1 MKTKIGKILQE
12 KLHHRR
18 VCHWVCLGII
28 AVVIGITAIFLLW
41 WKGCLLPRWIV
52 WEEKSF
58 PYEDARVTLEK
69 GRLELEGLWRTPWD
83 WSVQDVLC
91 DDINGD
97 GKEELVLLVWKHGSY
112 GKHLPFWVKH
122 NDIRLEQH
130 VFIYQWEES
139 RENKLRAL
147 WMSSALGME
156 VQSIASAPHHQ
167 LLITGRDGVG
177 NLWQWQQFGLKYV
190 GEAKEQRVTF
200 LCAGDNLIHP
210 QLLRHGTKDYSYLY
224 EQIKEEVQQADFASI
239 NQETIFV
246 KDRGLVSGFPRFGTP
261 IQVGDAIIDAG
272 FNIVTLANN
281 HVLDKGSYGVDV
293 TARFYEEKGIT
304 YLGAHPTF
312 QEDTEPQ
319 DTVTFVEKNG
329 LRIALLNYTY
339 GTNGQP
345 MPEGYPHMVE
355 RLEDR
360 ERMDIQLETARTQA
374 DAVVVFVHWGTE
386 YDAEPDEQQEE
397 YTRYF
402 LEKGVDVVVGT
413 HPHVVQPYEIV
424 QDDNGHEMLV
434 YYSLGNLVSAQ
445 EPEECK
451 TGGLAKFAL
460 VKKEEGSVSI
470 EDYSLE
476 PVTIDLLTE

>member
-1 MKTKIGKILQE
+1 MNIKNIKTLQE
-12 KLHHRR
+12 KLQNRQARHR
-18 VCHWVCLGII
+18 VCLGMI

-41 WKGCLLPRWIV
+41 WKGCFLPRWIV
-52 WEEKSF
+52 WEDKSF
-58 PYEDARVTLEK
+58 PYEDTRVTLKK
-69 GRLELEGLWRTPWD
+69 GRMELEGLWHTPWD
-83 WSVQDVLC
+83 WSVQDILC

-97 GKEELVLLVWKHGSY
+97 GREELVLLVWKHGSY

-130 VFIYQWEES
+130 IFIYQWEAS

-147 WMSSALGME
+147 WMSSALGLE
-156 VQSIASAPHHQ
+156 VQSMESASHHQ
-167 LLITGRDGVG
+167 LLITDRDGIG

-190 GEAKEQRVTF
+190 GEAKEQKVTF

-210 QLLRHGTKDYSYLY
+210 QLLRYGTEDYSYLY
-224 EQIKEEVQQADFASI
+224 EQIKDEVQQADFASI

-261 IQVGDAIIDAG
+261 VQVGDAMIDAG
-272 FNIVTLANN
+272 FNIITLANN

-293 TARFYEEKGIT
+293 TAHFYEEKGIT

-312 QEDTEPQ
+312 QEDTQPQ
-319 DTVTFVEKNG
+319 NTVTFVEKNG
-329 LRIALLNYTY
+329 LCIALLNYTY

-355 RLEDR
+355 LLADK
-360 ERMDIQLETARTQA
+360 ERMDIQLETARAQA

-386 YDAEPDEQQEE
+386 YDPEPDEQQKE

-402 LEKGVDVVVGT
+402 LKKGVGVVVGT
-413 HPHVVQPYEIV
+413 HPHVVQPYEV
-424 QDDNGHEMLV
+424 WKDDKGHEMLV

-451 TGGLAKFAL
+451 TGGLAKFTL
-460 VKKEEGSVSI
+460 VKTPDGQIKVG
-470 EDYSLE
+470 DYALE
-476 PVTIDLLTE
+476 QVKNK

>member
-1 MKTKIGKILQE
+1 M
-12 KLHHRR
+12 
-18 VCHWVCLGII
+18 V
-28 AVVIGITAIFLLW
+28 
-41 WKGCLLPRWIV
+41 
-52 WEEKSF
+52 
-58 PYEDARVTLEK
+58 
-69 GRLELEGLWRTPWD
+69 
-83 WSVQDVLC
+83 
-91 DDINGD
+91 
-97 GKEELVLLVWKHGSY
+97 
-112 GKHLPFWVKH
+112 
-122 NDIRLEQH
+122 
-130 VFIYQWEES
+130 
-139 RENKLRAL
+139 
-147 WMSSALGME
+147 
-156 VQSIASAPHHQ
+156 
-167 LLITGRDGVG
+167 
-177 NLWQWQQFGLKYV
+177 
-190 GEAKEQRVTF
+190 
-200 LCAGDNLIHP
+200 
-210 QLLRHGTKDYSYLY
+210 
-224 EQIKEEVQQADFASI
+224 
-239 NQETIFV
+239 
-246 KDRGLVSGFPRFGTP
+246 
-261 IQVGDAIIDAG
+261 DAG

-304 YLGAHPTF
+304 YLGVHPTF

-329 LRIALLNYTY
+329 LCIALLNYTY

-345 MPEGYPHMVE
+345 MPEGYPRMVE
-355 RLEDR
+355 LLEDK

-413 HPHVVQPYEIV
+413 HPHVVQPYERL
-424 QDDNGHEMLV
+424 QADNGHEMLV

-451 TGGLAKFAL
+451 IGGMARFAL
-460 VKKEEGSVSI
+460 VKKEEGGVSI

>member
-1 MKTKIGKILQE
+1 MNIKNIKTLQE
-12 KLHHRR
+12 KLQNRQARHR
-18 VCHWVCLGII
+18 VCLGMI

-41 WKGCLLPRWIV
+41 WKGCFLPRWIV
-52 WEEKSF
+52 WEDKSF
-58 PYEDARVTLEK
+58 PYGDTRVTLKK
-69 GRLELEGLWRTPWD
+69 GRMELEGLWHTPWD

-97 GKEELVLLVWKHGSY
+97 GREELVLLVWKHGSY

-130 VFIYQWEES
+130 IFIYQWEAS

-147 WMSSALGME
+147 WMSSALGLE
-156 VQSIASAPHHQ
+156 VQSMESASHHQ
-167 LLITGRDGVG
+167 LLITDRDGIG

-190 GEAKEQRVTF
+190 GEAKEQKVTF

-210 QLLRHGTKDYSYLY
+210 QLLRYGTEDYSYLY
-224 EQIKEEVQQADFASI
+224 EQIKDEVQQADFASI

-261 IQVGDAIIDAG
+261 VQVGDAMIDAG
-272 FNIVTLANN
+272 FNIITLANN

-293 TARFYEEKGIT
+293 TAHFYEEKGIT

-312 QEDTEPQ
+312 QEDTQPQ
-319 DTVTFVEKNG
+319 NTVTFVEKNG
-329 LRIALLNYTY
+329 LCIALLNYTY

-355 RLEDR
+355 LLADK
-360 ERMDIQLETARTQA
+360 ERMDIQLETARAQA

-386 YDAEPDEQQEE
+386 YDTEPDEQQKE
-397 YTRYF
+397 YSRYF
-402 LEKGVDVVVGT
+402 LKKGVDVVVGT
-413 HPHVVQPYEIV
+413 HPHVVQPYEV
-424 QDDNGHEMLV
+424 WKDDKGHEMLV

-451 TGGLAKFAL
+451 TGGLAKFTL
-460 VKKEEGSVSI
+460 VKTPNEQVKVG
-470 EDYSLE
+470 DYALE
-476 PVTIDLLTE
+476 QVKNQ

>member
-1 MKTKIGKILQE
+1 MNIKNIKTLQE
-12 KLHHRR
+12 KLQNRQARHR
-18 VCHWVCLGII
+18 VCLGMI

-41 WKGCLLPRWIV
+41 WKGCFLPRWIV
-52 WEEKSF
+52 WEDKSF
-58 PYEDARVTLEK
+58 PYEDTRVTLKK
-69 GRLELEGLWRTPWD
+69 GRMELEGLWHTPWD

-91 DDINGD
+91 DDINRD

-130 VFIYQWEES
+130 IFIYQWEAS

-147 WMSSALGME
+147 WMSSALGLEVHSME
-156 VQSIASAPHHQ
+156 SASHHQ
-167 LLITGRDGVG
+167 LLITDRDGIG

-190 GEAKEQRVTF
+190 GEAKEQKVTF

-210 QLLRHGTKDYSYLY
+210 QLLRYGTEDYSYLY
-224 EQIKEEVQQADFASI
+224 EQIEDEVQQADFASI

-261 IQVGDAIIDAG
+261 VQVGDAMIDAG
-272 FNIVTLANN
+272 FNIITLANN

-293 TARFYEEKGIT
+293 TAHFYEEKGIT

-312 QEDTEPQ
+312 QEDTQPQ
-319 DTVTFVEKNG
+319 NTVTFVEKNG
-329 LRIALLNYTY
+329 LCIALLNYTY

-355 RLEDR
+355 LLADK
-360 ERMDIQLETARTQA
+360 ERMDIQLETARAQA

-386 YDAEPDEQQEE
+386 YDPEPDEQQKE

-402 LEKGVDVVVGT
+402 LKKGVDVVVGT
-413 HPHVVQPYEIV
+413 HPHVVQPYEV
-424 QDDNGHEMLV
+424 WKDDKGHEMLV

-451 TGGLAKFAL
+451 TGGLAKFTL
-460 VKKEEGSVSI
+460 VKTPDGQVKVG
-470 EDYSLE
+470 DYELLLE
-476 PVTIDLLTE
+476 RGTSEQ